1 MSTTNKSLLL
11 KSFHKQLFDFLDD
24 IISIMPDNH
33 ALVKSKVYFTT
44 IKQANPTLIIK
55 IWYQYIL
62 IPYRDL
68 IESENIDFFLE
79 KDYTEDLQYIPYAA
93 DVLRIIDTSIRNP
106 IKEMET
112 ENKDKCAKYIKLL
125 SKISDAYSQV

>member
-1 MSTTNKSLLL
+1 MSNNKSLLL

-24 IISIMPDNH
+24 IISIMPDNQE
-33 ALVKSKVYFTT
+33 LVKSKVYFTT
-44 IKQANPTLIIK
+44 LKQANPTLIIK

-62 IPYRDL
+62 VPYREL
-68 IESENIDFFLE
+68 IEGGNIDFFLE

-106 IKEMET
+106 IKEMNV
-112 ENKDKCAKYIKLL
+112 ENKAKCVKYIQLI
-125 SKISDAYSQV
+125 SKISEVYSQ

>member
-1 MSTTNKSLLL
+1 M

-24 IISIMPDNH
+24 IISIMPDNTE
-33 ALVKSKVYFTT
+33 LVKSKVYFTT

-62 IPYRDL
+62 IPYQEL
-68 IESENIDFFLE
+68 IEGGNVDYFLD

-93 DVLRIIDTSIRNP
+93 DVLRIIDTSIRIP
-106 IKEMET
+106 IKEMDAT
-112 ENKDKCAKYIKLL
+112 NKDKCTKYIQLL
-125 SKISDAYSQV
+125 TKIAGVYAQ

>member
-1 MSTTNKSLLL
+1 MSNVNKSLIL

-24 IISIMPDNH
+24 IISIMPDNQE
-33 ALVKSKVYFTT
+33 LVKSKVYFTT
-44 IKQANPTLIIK
+44 LKQANPTLIIK

-62 IPYRDL
+62 LPYRDL
-68 IESENIDFFLE
+68 IESGNVDFFLE

-106 IKEMET
+106 IKEMEK
-112 ENKDKCAKYIKLL
+112 ENKDKCAKYIQLL
-125 SKISDAYSQV
+125 TKISEVYSQ

>member
-1 MSTTNKSLLL
+1 MSTNRSLLL

-24 IISIMPDNH
+24 IISIVPGNIE
-33 ALVKSKVYFTT
+33 LVKSKMFFTT

-55 IWYQYIL
+55 IWYTYIFL
-62 IPYRDL
+62 PYKEI
-68 IESENIDFFLE
+68 IESGNADYFLE

-106 IKEMET
+106 IKEMNV
-112 ENKDKCAKYIKLL
+112 ENKEKCVKYIQLL
-125 SKISDAYSQV
+125 TKISEVYSQ

>member
-1 MSTTNKSLLL
+1 MSKPLLL
-11 KSFHKQLFDFLDD
+11 KSFNKQLFDFLDD
-24 IISIMPDNH
+24 IISIMPDNQE
-33 ALVKSKVYFTT
+33 LVKSKVYFTT

-62 IPYRDL
+62 VPYREL
-68 IESENIDFFLE
+68 IESGNIDFFLE

-106 IKEMET
+106 IKEMNA
-112 ENKDKCAKYIKLL
+112 ENKQKCVKYIQVI
-125 SKISDAYSQV
+125 SKISEVYSQ

>member
-1 MSTTNKSLLL
+1 MSNTNKSLLL
-11 KSFHKQLFDFLDD
+11 KSFYKQLFDFLDD
-24 IISIMPDNH
+24 IIHIMPDNQE
-33 ALVKSKVYFTT
+33 LVKSKVYFTT
-44 IKQANPTLIIK
+44 LKQANPTLIIK

-62 IPYRDL
+62 LPYRDL
-68 IESENIDFFLE
+68 IESGNVDFFLE

-112 ENKDKCAKYIKLL
+112 ENKEKCAKYIQLI
-125 SKISDAYSQV
+125 SKISAVYDQA

>member
-1 MSTTNKSLLL
+1 MSTNRSLLL

-24 IISIMPDNH
+24 IISIMPDNTE
-33 ALVKSKVYFTT
+33 LVKSKMFFTT

-55 IWYQYIL
+55 IWYTYIFL
-62 IPYRDL
+62 PYKEI
-68 IESENIDFFLE
+68 IESGNAEYFLE

-106 IKEMET
+106 IKEMNA
-112 ENKDKCAKYIKLL
+112 ENKEKCVKYIQLL
-125 SKISDAYSQV
+125 TKISEVYSQ

>member
-1 MSTTNKSLLL
+1 MSNNKSLLL

-24 IISIMPDNH
+24 IISIMPDNQE
-33 ALVKSKVYFTT
+33 LVKSRVYFTT
-44 IKQANPTLIIK
+44 IKQANPTMIIK

-62 IPYRDL
+62 LPYREL
-68 IESENIDFFLE
+68 IESGNVDFFLE

-106 IKEMET
+106 IKEMNV
-112 ENKDKCAKYIKLL
+112 ENKDKCVKYIQLL
-125 SKISDAYSQV
+125 TKISEVYSQ

>member
-1 MSTTNKSLLL
+1 MSNVNKSLIL

-24 IISIMPDNH
+24 IISIMPDNQE
-33 ALVKSKVYFTT
+33 LVKSKVYFTT
-44 IKQANPTLIIK
+44 LKQANPTLIIK

-62 IPYRDL
+62 LPYRDL
-68 IESENIDFFLE
+68 IESGNMEFFLE

-106 IKEMET
+106 IKEMEK

-125 SKISDAYSQV
+125 TRISEVYSQ

>member
-1 MSTTNKSLLL
+1 MSSNKSVIL

-24 IISIMPDNH
+24 IISIMPDNKE
-33 ALVKSKVYFTT
+33 LVKSRVYFTT

-62 IPYRDL
+62 LPYREL
-68 IESENIDFFLE
+68 IEGGNVDYFLD

-93 DVLRIIDTSIRNP
+93 DVLRIIDTSIRIP
-106 IKEMET
+106 IKEMDA
-112 ENKDKCAKYIKLL
+112 ENKEKCVKYIQLL
-125 SKISDAYSQV
+125 TKISEVYSQ